1 MDSISPDVFA
11 YFAKI
16 IYDETGIVY
25 NEGNKDAL
33 EKRIKDL
40 ATQFGFASVAAFYT
54 DCLRLLRQDTKAA
67 IIDKATN
74 NETSFFRDLPVYENL
89 SDHVLAPLV
98 AEMPEG
104 RKIRLWSSACSM
116 GQEPYTLAMILTEL
130 CKAKPGSDFEIVAS
144 DISSQA
150 LDFAK
155 KGNYRQM
162 EIQRGLK
169 SNQLAAYFSEEKLG
183 AHSHWQLSRKIQSKV
198 TFMRHNLLEPLAS
211 FHGKFDVVLCR
222 NVLIYFDLDT
232 RKKIMAH
239 LIDAMLPGA
248 HLLLGAAESIPGIH
262 DYFDTPKKLV
272 SRIYKLKPASS
283 AAQSAASGKVA

>member
-1 MDSISPDVFA
+1 MDTISPDVFEF
-11 YFAKI
+11 FAKI

-25 NEGNKDAL
+25 NDGNKDAL

-40 ATQFGFASVAAFYT
+40 AVQFGFKSVTEFYG
-54 DCLRLLRQDTKAA
+54 DCQRLLRQDTKAA

-89 SDHVLAPLV
+89 SEHVLAPLV
-98 AEMPEG
+98 DSTPEG
-104 RKIRLWSSACSM
+104 GKIRLWSSACSM

-130 CKAKPGSDFEIVAS
+130 TKDKPGCNFEIIAS
-144 DISSQA
+144 DISSHA

-169 SNQLAAYFSEEKLG
+169 SDQLKSYFSEEKSG
-183 AHSHWQLSRKIQSKV
+183 AHSHWQLSRDIQRKV
-198 TFMRHNLLEPLAS
+198 SFMRHNLLEPLGAH
-211 FHGKFDVVLCR
+211 HGKFDVVLCR

-239 LIDAMLPGA
+239 LISTMLPGA
-248 HLLLGAAESIPGIH
+248 HLLLGAAESIPGIQQ
-262 DYFDTPKKLV
+262 YFDTPKKLV
-272 SRIYKLKPASS
+272 SRIYKLKPAISE
-283 AAQSAASGKVA
+283 AAA

>member
-1 MDSISPDVFA
+1 MDTISPDVFA

-25 NEGNKDAL
+25 NDGNKDAL

-40 ATQFGFASVAAFYT
+40 AAQFDFPSVTAFYN
-54 DCLRLLRQDTKAA
+54 DCQKLLHQDTKAA

-89 SDHVLAPLV
+89 SKHVLAPLV
-98 AEMPEG
+98 DSMPDG

-130 CKAKPGSDFEIVAS
+130 TKAKPRCDFEIVAS
-144 DISSQA
+144 DISSHA

-155 KGNYRQM
+155 KGRYRQM

-169 SNQLAAYFSEEKLG
+169 AEQLKSYFKEEKTG
-183 AHSHWQLSRKIQSKV
+183 AHCHWQLSSEIQRKVSF
-198 TFMRHNLLEPLAS
+198 TRHNLLEPLAGH
-211 FHGKFDVVLCR
+211 HGKFDVVLCR

-232 RKKIMAH
+232 RKKILTHLMA
-239 LIDAMLPGA
+239 AMLPNA
-248 HLLLGAAESIPGIH
+248 HMLLGAAESIPGIQDH
-262 DYFDTPKKLV
+262 FDTPKELV
-272 SRIYKLKPASS
+272 SRIYKLKPTAS
-283 AAQSAASGKVA
+283 QSAA